1 MLQAFNVF
9 VRLVRQWVRLSHAYS
24 LIVWGR
30 PQRFNRMYTKG
41 TFLELQFSAQRLNDT
56 AGEPYWIDLS
66 REEARQLYEALQ
78 RRLEADLADTA
89 APLVVA
95 LDVIAEAPVQTKAET
110 PRVAEAEFQQWVCL
124 LCGWVYDEAE
134 GLPEEG
140 IPPGTKWADVPDD
153 WRCPLCDVGKEDF
166 AMVPL

>member
-1 MLQAFNVF
+1 
-9 VRLVRQWVRLSHAYS
+9 
-24 LIVWGR
+24 
-30 PQRFNRMYTKG
+30 MYTKG
-41 TFLELQFSAQRLNDT
+41 TFLELQFSARRLNDA
-56 AGEPYWIDLS
+56 AGEPFWIDLS
-66 REEARQLYEALQ
+66 REEARALCEALQ
-78 RRLEADLADTA
+78 RRLDERLPDTA
-89 APLVVA
+89 PPLVVP
-95 LDVIAEAPVQTKAET
+95 LDVVADAPAPGQTVGKPQPSAD
-110 PRVAEAEFQQWVCL
+110 AEFQQWVCL